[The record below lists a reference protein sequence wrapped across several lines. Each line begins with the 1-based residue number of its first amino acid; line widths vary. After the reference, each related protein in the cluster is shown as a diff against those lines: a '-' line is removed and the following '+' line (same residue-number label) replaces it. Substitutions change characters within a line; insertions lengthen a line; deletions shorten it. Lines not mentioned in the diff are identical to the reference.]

1 MTRDVQAEIRDTVQ
15 NNRIVLFMK
24 GTPSFPQCGFSASVV
39 QILNELGA
47 SFVGVN
53 VLADTEV
60 RDGIK
65 RYSSWPTLP
74 QLFVGGKLIGGC
86 DITRE
91 LHERGELAK
100 LLETE
105 PAA

>member
-1 MTRDVQAEIRDTVQ
+1 MSRDVQAEIRDTVES
-15 NNRIVLFMK
+15 NRVVLFMK
-24 GTPSFPQCGFSASVV
+24 GTPSFPQCGFSAAVV
-39 QILNELGA
+39 QILSELGV

-53 VLADTEV
+53 VLADGEV
-60 RDGIK
+60 REGIK

-74 QLFVGGKLIGGC
+74 QLFVDGKLIGGC

-100 LLETE
+100 LLEVA